1 MCEFDRRGKLRTILV
16 IDARS
21 SVLIASDEGEHVDG
35 VTIKLRTEQTN
46 GAIAIIEQEFPPGSL
61 LPPHVHENDVWLYI
75 LEGEMHARVGDEV
88 VTASPGSWVLKP
100 RGIPHT
106 MWNAGSSP
114 ARIIEV
120 YAPGGFER
128 FFQDFADRLRQG
140 PVGIEDLNHLG
151 ADHGI
156 KFFDDWVSEI
166 KATYNVRLIGE

>member
-1 MCEFDRRGKLRTILV
+1 LGNET
-16 IDARS
+16 RS
-21 SVLIASDEGEHVDG
+21 SVLIARDEGEHVDG
-35 VTIKLRTEQTN
+35 VTIKLRAEQTN
-46 GAIAIIEQEFPPGSL
+46 GAIAIIEQEFPPRSL

-88 VTASPGSWVLKP
+88 VTAPPGSWVRKP

-106 MWNAGSSP
+106 MWNAGPVP

-120 YAPGGFER
+120 YTPGGFER
-128 FFQDFADRLRQG
+128 FFRDFGDRLRQG
-140 PVGIEDLNHLG
+140 PAGIEDLNHLG

-156 KFFDDWVSEI
+156 QFFDDWVPEI